1 VSVVIRL
8 KRVGKKKKPSY
19 RIVVA
24 ERRNPR
30 DGKTIDSIGTYDPFL
45 DNSEKVKLNKE
56 KLDTWIKKGAQI
68 SEGTKSILKSVLK
81 SL

>member
-1 VSVVIRL
+1 MSVVIRL

-24 ERRNPR
+24 ERKNPR

-56 KLDTWIKKGAQI
+56 KLDTWVKKGAQI

-81 SL
+81 WR

>member
-8 KRVGKKKKPSY
+8 KRGGKKKKPAY

-24 ERRNPR
+24 DKKAPR
-30 DGKTIDSIGTYDPFL
+30 DGKTIDAIGTYDPFL
-45 DNSEKVKLNKE
+45 DGDEKVKLNKE
-56 KLDTWIKKGAQI
+56 KLDAWIKKGAQI

>member
-24 ERRNPR
+24 ERKNPR
-30 DGKTIDSIGTYDPFL
+30 DGKTIDSIGIYDPFL

-56 KLDTWIKKGAQI
+56 KLDTWVKKGAQI

-81 SL
+81 LL

>member
-8 KRVGKKKKPSY
+8 KRGGKKKRPAY

-24 ERRNPR
+24 DKKAPR
-30 DGKTIDSIGTYDPFL
+30 DGKTIDTIGIYNPFL
-45 DNSEKVKLNKE
+45 DDAEKVKLNKE
-56 KLDTWIKKGAQI
+56 KLDAWIKKGAQI
-68 SEGTKSILKSVLK
+68 SEVTKSILKPILK